1 MTLMVNNGLFP
12 YLGFGLGLRTKHYHT
27 ILDER
32 PKVDWF
38 EIITED
44 FLVPGGRPH
53 YYLDKIRAYY
63 PIVMHGVSLSIGSTD
78 PLNMEY
84 LSKVKALTERIQPA
98 WVSDHFCWTGVQNIN
113 LHDLLPLPYTEEAIQ
128 HVVERI
134 LRVQDFLGRRILLE
148 NTSSYIT
155 FKAST
160 LTEWDFI
167 NEVIRKADCYLL
179 LDINNVFVSSFNHGF
194 DPQEF
199 IKNIDAE
206 RVQQFHLAGHT
217 NLGDHIIDTHD
228 EPIIDPVWDL
238 YQFALQRFGPI
249 STMIERD
256 DNIPPLADLLKEL
269 GQAKA
274 IAERVFAKDKVYA

>member
-1 MTLMVNNGLFP
+1 MVNNGLFP

-53 YYLDKIRAYY
+53 YYLDKIRAHY

-84 LSKVKALTERIQPA
+84 LSKVKALIERIQPA

-167 NEVIRKADCYLL
+167 NEVIRRADCYVL

-199 IKNIDAE
+199 IKKIDAE

-238 YQFALQRFGPI
+238 YQFALQRFGPV

-274 IAERVFAKDKVYA
+274 IAERVFAKDKAYA